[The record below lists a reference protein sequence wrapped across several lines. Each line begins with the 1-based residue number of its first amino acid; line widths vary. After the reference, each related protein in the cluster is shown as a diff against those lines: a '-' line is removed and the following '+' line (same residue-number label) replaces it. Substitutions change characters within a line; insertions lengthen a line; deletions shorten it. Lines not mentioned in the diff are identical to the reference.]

1 MFFFIPEK
9 KSDKKNLMN
18 RDKKYREEGRGERK
32 SNKSR
37 HLKQE
42 LANKQVTK
50 KLKLSDYIVGMGE
63 GNMRL

>member
-1 MFFFIPEK
+1 
-9 KSDKKNLMN
+9 MN
-18 RDKKYREEGRGERK
+18 RDKKYREEGRGGGERK